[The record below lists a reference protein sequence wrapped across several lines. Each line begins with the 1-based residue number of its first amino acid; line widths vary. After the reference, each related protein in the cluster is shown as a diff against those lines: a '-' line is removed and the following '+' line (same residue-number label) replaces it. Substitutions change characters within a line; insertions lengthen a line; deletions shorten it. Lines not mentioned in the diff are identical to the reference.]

1 MKCGSIQALDVSYC
15 GLDDAS
21 LRDMIVDPLSDYPG
35 LLQSLSISGNPGRLP
50 AHILP
55 GLFRYLTEI
64 RELNL
69 SGSIQ
74 ADSCI
79 EGSLLPLTALETME
93 RLEELDISGYK
104 VRTRVLSPSHR
115 TTSLTIP

>member
-1 MKCGSIQALDVSYC
+1 MEWGLNQALHESYC

-21 LRDMIVDPLSDYPG
+21 LRDIISDPVSDYPG
-35 LLQSLSISGNPGRLP
+35 LLQSLSISGNAGRLP

-55 GLFRYLTEI
+55 RLLRYLTEI

-79 EGSLLPLTALETME
+79 EGSLLPFTALESME
-93 RLEELDISGYK
+93 RLEELDVSGYK
-104 VRTRVLSPSHR
+104 VGQDPLFEAVKR
-115 TTSLTIP
+115 

>member
-1 MKCGSIQALDVSYC
+1 MKSGAIQALDVSYC

-21 LRDMIVDPLSDYPG
+21 LRDMIVAPLSEYSG
-35 LLQSLSISGNPGRLP
+35 LLQSLSVSGNPGRLP

-55 GLFRYLTEI
+55 GLLQYLTEI

-74 ADSCI
+74 AESYI
-79 EGSLLPLTALETME
+79 EGSLLPFAALESME
-93 RLEELDISGYK
+93 RLEELDVSGYK
-104 VRTRVLSPSHR
+104 VSSIHCCCHCCA
-115 TTSLTIP
+115 

>member
-1 MKCGSIQALDVSYC
+1 
-15 GLDDAS
+15 
-21 LRDMIVDPLSDYPG
+21 MIVEPLSDYPG
-35 LLQSLSISGNPGRLP
+35 LLQSLSVSGNPGRLP

-74 ADSCI
+74 AESYI
-79 EGSLLPLTALETME
+79 EGSLLPFAALEGME
-93 RLEELDISGYK
+93 NLEELNVSGYK
-104 VRTRVLSPSHR
+104 VSILLLACSTVFTNLSSA
-115 TTSLTIP
+115 

>member
-1 MKCGSIQALDVSYC
+1 MNAGALQALDVSSC

-21 LRDMIVDPLSDYPG
+21 LRDLIVMPLSDCPG
-35 LLQSLSISGNPGRLP
+35 LLQSLSVSGNPGRLP

-55 GLFRYLTEI
+55 GLLQYLTEI

-74 ADSCI
+74 AESFI
-79 EGSLLPLTALETME
+79 AGSLLPFAALKRME
-93 RLEELDISGYK
+93 SLEELDVSGYK
-104 VRTRVLSPSHR
+104 VGFQCQLRKIQKIRTY
-115 TTSLTIP
+115 

>member
-1 MKCGSIQALDVSYC
+1 MKSGALQALDVSYC

-21 LRDMIVDPLSDYPG
+21 MRDMIVLPLTEYPG
-35 LLQSLSISGNPGRLP
+35 LLQSLSVSGNPGRLP

-55 GLFRYLTEI
+55 GLFQYLTDI

-74 ADSCI
+74 AESYI
-79 EGSLLPLTALETME
+79 EDSLLPFAALERME
-93 RLEELDISGYK
+93 MLEELDISGYK
-104 VRTRVLSPSHR
+104 VCILPNPTSP
-115 TTSLTIP
+115 PY